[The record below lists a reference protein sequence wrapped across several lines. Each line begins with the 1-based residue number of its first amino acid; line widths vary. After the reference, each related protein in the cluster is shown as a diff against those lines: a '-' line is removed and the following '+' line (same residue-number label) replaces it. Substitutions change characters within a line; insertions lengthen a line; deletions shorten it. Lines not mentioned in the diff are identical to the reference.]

1 MVGYLAGQDGA
12 IKWNAILMSRNAQ
25 MCSMTN
31 EEPCQPL
38 TLQNVKLLE
47 VLTYDESKTTE
58 GSIMFSFGK

>member
-1 MVGYLAGQDGA
+1 MVGCLGGQDGTT
-12 IKWNAILMSRNAQ
+12 ILMSHNAQ

-38 TLQNVKLLE
+38 MLQNVKLLE
-47 VLTYDESKTTE
+47 VLTSDESKTTE